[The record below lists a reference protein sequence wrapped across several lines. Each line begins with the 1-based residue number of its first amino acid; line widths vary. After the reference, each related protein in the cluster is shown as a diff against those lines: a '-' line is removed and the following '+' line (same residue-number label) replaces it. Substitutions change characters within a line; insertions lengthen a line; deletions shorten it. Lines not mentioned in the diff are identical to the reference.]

1 MPARLAIDATTLTG
15 SRGELVQQVTFS
27 EEDARVQAL
36 RDERILDTGAEESFD
51 DLALIT
57 AATFGVPIALV
68 NFVDRDRQWF
78 KARVGVMP
86 SEAPRAAGFCAC
98 VVDQRRPLVIED
110 VAASSEWSRRS
121 SAVGRQV
128 RFYAGVP
135 ITAAS
140 GQVLGTVSIAD
151 EKPRAFGHEQLVVLE
166 AIARRVLSQLGLRR
180 SAEAEE
186 RFRRAF
192 EDAAIGMAEEALR
205 RARGEMEHQVEERTA
220 ELRRVNDGLRSE
232 VQERQR
238 MEDALRRS
246 QEQLVQSQKLQAIAQ
261 LAGGIAHE
269 FNNLLAV
276 MFGQLS
282 LLETNFDEEDPRR
295 ADIRQVADSADRAAL
310 LTRQLLAF
318 SRHQRLSPQL
328 VDLNTLVARQERMLG
343 RAVGDDVRLTLVVSE
358 DACPVR
364 VDPAH
369 VEQILLNLAINGRD
383 AMPAGGEFHITILP
397 VSFDDAAAK
406 SWGNVDA
413 GRYIAL
419 KVSDT
424 GHGMTPDVQARIF
437 EPFFTTKGVGKGTG
451 LGLSTVYGAVAQ
463 SGGDIR
469 VDSVP
474 GTGTTFTILLPRVEP
489 AQPGAFDGIA
499 CVTPR
504 GSETILLVENEPAS
518 RGLTAS
524 ALRRHGF
531 GVLEAAHGVEAL
543 GFCARQ
549 AGPIHLVITDAVMP
563 GMSGTGFA
571 KRLLPTRPEAQ
582 VLYMSGYTTDPASLG
597 LGLDVDIITKPFASE
612 ELLDRVRRLLDR
624 RDGPHP
630 PPA

>member
-1 MPARLAIDATTLTG
+1 
-15 SRGELVQQVTFS
+15 
-27 EEDARVQAL
+27 
-36 RDERILDTGAEESFD
+36 
-51 DLALIT
+51 
-57 AATFGVPIALV
+57 
-68 NFVDRDRQWF
+68 
-78 KARVGVMP
+78 
-86 SEAPRAAGFCAC
+86 
-98 VVDQRRPLVIED
+98 
-110 VAASSEWSRRS
+110 
-121 SAVGRQV
+121 
-128 RFYAGVP
+128 
-135 ITAAS
+135 
-140 GQVLGTVSIAD
+140 
-151 EKPRAFGHEQLVVLE
+151 
-166 AIARRVLSQLGLRR
+166 
-180 SAEAEE
+180 
-186 RFRRAF
+186 
-192 EDAAIGMAEEALR
+192 
-205 RARGEMEHQVEERTA
+205 
-220 ELRRVNDGLRSE
+220 
-232 VQERQR
+232 

-276 MFGQLS
+276 MFGHLS

-295 ADIRQVADSADRAAL
+295 ADIRRVADSADRAAL

-343 RAVGDDVRLTLVVSE
+343 RAVGGDVRLTLLASE

-369 VEQILLNLAINGRD
+369 VEQILLNLAINARD
-383 AMPAGGEFHITILP
+383 AMPAGGEFQIAILP

-413 GRYIAL
+413 GRYITL

-424 GHGMTPDVQARIF
+424 GHGMTPDVQSRIF

-474 GTGTTFTILLPRVEP
+474 GAGTTFTILFPYVEP
-489 AQPGAFDGIA
+489 AQPGAFDGIG

-524 ALRRHGF
+524 ALRRHGYW
-531 GVLEAAHGVEAL
+531 VLEAAHGVEAL

-624 RDGPHP
+624 RDVPHS